1 MQTQA
6 AAVLC
11 FTGGHNFQII
21 TAIWNIIAATIV
33 IQEHNIKK
41 LVVQNFLKN
50 QGSISLVPK
59 KNPNKQNPIPKQT

>member
-21 TAIWNIIAATIV
+21 TAIWNRIAATIV

-50 QGSISLVPK
+50 QGSVSLVPK
-59 KNPNKQNPIPKQT
+59 KKPKQTKPYT